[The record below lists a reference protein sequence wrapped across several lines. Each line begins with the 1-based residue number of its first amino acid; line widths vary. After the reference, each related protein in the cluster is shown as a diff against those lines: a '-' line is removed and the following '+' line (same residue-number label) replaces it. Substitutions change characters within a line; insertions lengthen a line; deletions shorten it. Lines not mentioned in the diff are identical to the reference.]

1 VRSISGVL
9 ETADGPR
16 YVSNISNGAS
26 VPNDT
31 IRQVLLQVLR
41 TELCDAQPG

>member
-1 VRSISGVL
+1 
-9 ETADGPR
+9 
-16 YVSNISNGAS
+16 VSNISNGAS